1 MANNFYDLETDLEI
15 EDVKQDDDDF
25 EDISEF
31 GEYDEEDAESR
42 WGSLDFEELVNEL
55 ENYIATSKKFFFSKK
70 KRVINGEEITHLV
83 QYITQKLPGE
93 ISEAKS
99 IISNRDSIINNAHRE
114 ENSIVSSA
122 KEYYKSTTQKANED
136 ADSIIKR
143 AQAQA
148 EEMVASHSI
157 TQAARVR
164 AEEIKDN
171 CQKEMNAFIAKTN
184 ADCDAH
190 KKAARDWAA
199 STSQGSY
206 NFVCEALSKY
216 QNIAMNNL
224 NQITEVYKQF
234 QAGYETHMRALRA
247 DKNVNDDDEP
257 AGEE

>member
-1 MANNFYDLETDLEI
+1 MANNFYDLETDLEV
-15 EDVKQDDDDF
+15 EDVNQDEDDF

-31 GEYDEEDAESR
+31 GEYDEEDAETR

-55 ENYIATSKKFFFSKK
+55 ENFVATGKKFFFSKK
-70 KRVINGEEITHLV
+70 KRIVDGEQITHLV
-83 QYITQKLPGE
+83 QYITRKLPGE

-99 IISNRDSIINNAHRE
+99 IISNRDSIINNARRE
-114 ENSIVSSA
+114 ENSIVASA
-122 KEYYKSTTQKANED
+122 KEYYKSTTQKADDD

-184 ADCDAH
+184 SDCEAH
-190 KKAARDWAA
+190 KKMARDWAA

-224 NQITEVYKQF
+224 NQITEVYKKF
-234 QAGYETHMRALRA
+234 QTDYENQMRTLRA
-247 DKNVNDDDEP
+247 DESVNDE
-257 AGEE
+257 ASVEE

>member
-1 MANNFYDLETDLEI
+1 MSNFYDLETDLEV
-15 EDVKQDDDDF
+15 EDINQDDDF

-42 WGSLDFEELVNEL
+42 WGSLDFEELISEL

-70 KRVINGEEITHLV
+70 KRVVNGEDITHLLR
-83 QYITQKLPGE
+83 YITQKLPGE
-93 ISEAKS
+93 ISESRS
-99 IISNRDSIINNAHRE
+99 IISSRDNILSNAHRE
-114 ENSIVSSA
+114 EDSIVSSA
-122 KEYYKSTTQKANED
+122 KEYYKSTTQKANDD
-136 ADSIIKR
+136 AEKIIAR

-164 AEEIKDN
+164 AEEIKEN

-184 ADCDAH
+184 ADCEAH
-190 KKAARDWAA
+190 KQAAREWAT

-206 NFVCEALSKY
+206 NFVCEALSRY
-216 QNIAMNNL
+216 QNIAMTNL

-234 QAGYETHMRALRA
+234 QSGYENHMRTLQS
-247 DKNVNDDDEP
+247 DKNIYD
-257 AGEE
+257 GESAE

>member
-1 MANNFYDLETDLEI
+1 MSNFYDLETDLEV
-15 EDVKQDDDDF
+15 EDVNQDDDDF

-42 WGSLDFEELVNEL
+42 WGSLDFEELVSEL

-70 KRVINGEEITHLV
+70 KRIINGEEITHLV
-83 QYITQKLPGE
+83 QYISQKLPGE

-99 IISNRDSIINNAHRE
+99 IISNRDSILSNAHRE

-122 KEYYKSTTQKANED
+122 KEYYKSTTQKANDD
-136 ADSIIKR
+136 ADKIIAK
-143 AQAQA
+143 AQSQA

-164 AEEIKDN
+164 AEEIKEN
-171 CQKEMNAFIAKTN
+171 CQKEMNAFIAKTT
-184 ADCDAH
+184 ADCEAH

-199 STSQGSY
+199 GTSQGSY

-234 QAGYETHMRALRA
+234 QAGYENHMRTLQS
-247 DKNVNDDDEP
+247 DKNVQDETT
-257 AGEE
+257 EE

>member
-1 MANNFYDLETDLEI
+1 MDIELIIRNVDFVFVKGKLNALLHCNIYVPIIGVETP
-15 EDVKQDDDDF
+15 
-25 EDISEF
+25 
-31 GEYDEEDAESR
+31 ESH
-42 WGSLDFEELVNEL
+42 GQL
-55 ENYIATSKKFFFSKK
+55 
-70 KRVINGEEITHLV
+70 
-83 QYITQKLPGE
+83 
-93 ISEAKS
+93 
-99 IISNRDSIINNAHRE
+99 NRDSIISNAHRE

-122 KEYYKSTTQKANED
+122 KEYYKSTTQKANDD

-234 QAGYETHMRALRA
+234 QSGYENHMRTLGE
-247 DKNVNDDDEP
+247 DKTVSDEP
-257 AGEE
+257 AE

>member
-1 MANNFYDLETDLEI
+1 MSNFYDLTTDLDV
-15 EDVKQDDDDF
+15 EDVDQDEDDF

-31 GEYDEEDAESR
+31 GEYDEQDAESK
-42 WGSLDFEELVNEL
+42 WGSLDFEDLLNEL
-55 ENYIATSKKFFFSKK
+55 ENYIATSKKFFFSKR
-70 KRVINGEEITHLV
+70 KRVVNGEEITHLV
-83 QYITQKLPGE
+83 QYILQKLPGE
-93 ISEAKS
+93 VSEAKS
-99 IISNRDSIINNAHRE
+99 IISNRDSIINNARQE
-114 ENSIVSSA
+114 ESSIVSSA
-122 KEYYKSTTQKANED
+122 KEYYKTTTQRANED
-136 ADSIIKR
+136 ADKIVAR

-171 CQKEMNAFIAKTN
+171 CQKEMNAFVAKTN
-184 ADCDAH
+184 ADCEAH
-190 KKAARDWAA
+190 KQAAREWAA

-234 QAGYETHMRALRA
+234 QAGYETHMKSLQA
-247 DKNVNDDDEP
+247 DTKVAESDK
-257 AGEE
+257 